1 MKLKLCELVIRP
13 LSAFGTPIKG
23 DTLFG
28 QFCWQA
34 AIDDSIIKRGLN
46 EWIKLYPERP
56 FAVFSSGFPIVRT
69 QKGNNYAFP
78 VPTCPLHFY
87 ESLEENCF
95 EVLAR
100 LKDIKKKRWVLIPST
115 DGLVLNIKKSER
127 LGDAELL
134 QRFGIFS
141 GAQFPQKPFIYAGQP
156 HNTINRLT
164 HRTGENFAPY
174 VMENLWYF
182 PGMEL
187 AIFVLF
193 DEEAL
198 SEESIK
204 KAMENIGKTGFGRDA
219 SLGLGRFEVVGIRE
233 LRIPD
238 LTKTKTFYTLAP
250 FVPNKEM
257 KVWYRPFVRYGRHGN
272 ILAISSNP
280 FKNPILMADEG
291 AVVELDTAT
300 NYPFIGKALT
310 GISKVQPE
318 AVAQGYTIIIPCEL

>member
-34 AIDDSIIKRGLN
+34 AIEDSIINGGLSK
-46 EWIKLYPERP
+46 WIKLYTERP
-56 FAVFSSGFPIVRT
+56 FAVFSSAFPIIRT
-69 QKGNNYAFP
+69 EKVNNYAFP
-78 VPTCPLHFY
+78 IPTCPLHFY
-87 ESLEENCF
+87 ESLDGNCF
-95 EVLAR
+95 EVLAK
-100 LKDIKKKRWVLIPST
+100 LKDIKKKRWVLIPSVNE
-115 DGLVLNIKKSER
+115 LVLSIRQSKR

-134 QRFGIFS
+134 QRFGTFY
-141 GAQFPQKPFIYAGQP
+141 GVQFPQKPFIYAGQP

-174 VMENLWYF
+174 VMENLWYS
-182 PGMEL
+182 PHIEL
-187 AIFVLF
+187 VVFVLF

-198 SEESIK
+198 SKESIQR
-204 KAMENIGKTGFGRDA
+204 AMENIGKTGFGRDA
-219 SLGLGRFEVVGIRE
+219 SLGLGRFEIKEIRE
-233 LRIPD
+233 LKIPD

-250 FVPNKEM
+250 FVPDKEM

-291 AVVELDTAT
+291 AVVELDSP